1 MRGIQQLLQQ
11 HALFQDLPEADLTLI
26 GGCGEN
32 CVYNAGE
39 YIARENAPADFF
51 YVIREGRVAVET
63 YMPNHGALCLQTL
76 HDGDIFGWSWLFPPY
91 RWTFDARAL
100 EKVRA
105 VRLDGKCL
113 RQKCEEDP
121 RLGFEL
127 MKRFARIVTERL
139 QATRLQLLD
148 VYSSERPRTAETR
161 Q

>member
-1 MRGIQQLLQQ
+1 MKSIEQLLQQ
-11 HALFQDLPEADLTLI
+11 HPFFHGLPAADRQLI
-26 GGCGEN
+26 SGCGEN
-32 CVYNAGE
+32 CVYSSGE
-39 YIARENAPADFF
+39 YIARENTPADFF
-51 YVIREGRVAVET
+51 FVIREGRVAVET
-63 YMPNHGALCLQTL
+63 YMPSHGALCLQTL

-105 VRLDGKCL
+105 IRLDGKCL

-127 MKRFARIVTERL
+127 MKRFAKIVAERL

-148 VYSSERPRTAETR
+148 VYSTERPPPAEVR
-161 Q
+161 